1 MVKEEKSLGLFYA
14 LMVLAMIG
22 WGASWVH
29 VKYLAEHLSIHEI
42 IFYRYGLTTVS
53 MFPVLWA
60 MKLSLR
66 IDPRT
71 FFSAFLA
78 AGIMIV
84 YTWLFIAGTHLGT
97 AGLGGAFVTTLIPIL
112 TFTAMA
118 LLQRRRLSSR
128 QVFALS
134 LGALGVMTI
143 LNVWSFQ
150 AKEIFRLE
158 NLYFLLAAASWAL
171 LTIVSSRTSR
181 THPLVFSFWLY
192 ALVTLL
198 EGLFLTRFE
207 TDLGAQPPLVDL
219 NLILLALFSTTFATS
234 IYFIGGQKLGA
245 DRISSFTFLVPFSAI
260 GLSAIFLGE
269 SINAGMIVGTVMAVA
284 AIKMLNRG

>member
-1 MVKEEKSLGLFYA
+1 MKDEKSLGVFYA
-14 LMVLAMIG
+14 LMVLAMLG

-29 VKYLAEHLSIHEI
+29 VKYLAERLSIHEI
-42 IFYRYGLTTVS
+42 IFYRYGLTTLS
-53 MFPVLWA
+53 MFPLLWM

-66 IDPRT
+66 IDLRS
-71 FFSAFLA
+71 FFSAFVA
-78 AGIMIV
+78 AGIMIL

-112 TFTAMA
+112 TFGLMA
-118 LLQRRRLSSR
+118 VWHRKRLSRR
-128 QVFALS
+128 QILALT
-134 LGALGVMTI
+134 LGAIGVMTI
-143 LNVWSFQ
+143 LNVWSFHIEQ
-150 AKEIFRLE
+150 IFRLE
-158 NLYFLLAAASWAL
+158 NLYFILAAASWAV
-171 LTIVSSRTSR
+171 LTIVSSRGSD

-207 TDLGAQPPLVDL
+207 TDLSAQPPLVDL

-269 SINAGMIVGTVMAVA
+269 SVNAGMIVGTAMAVG
-284 AIKMLNRG
+284 AIKMLNKG